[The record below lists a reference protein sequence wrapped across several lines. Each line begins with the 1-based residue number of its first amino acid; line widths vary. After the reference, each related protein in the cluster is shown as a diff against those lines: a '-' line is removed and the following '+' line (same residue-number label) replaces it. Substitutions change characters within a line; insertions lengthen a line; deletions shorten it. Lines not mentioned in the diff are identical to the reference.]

1 MRRAFVHAYN
11 SVRLC
16 GSQPGADDGKEH
28 AGRVG
33 VRSSTIARAGI
44 LRVDPVNVPALN
56 RRARCYREGRI
67 WIIFDMRTTVRHVIR
82 MLANFRCN
90 KATIGPGREAIS
102 GG

>member
-1 MRRAFVHAYN
+1 MLRRAFVHAYN

-33 VRSSTIARAGI
+33 VRSSTIACSGI

-56 RRARCYREGRI
+56 RRARCYREGM
-67 WIIFDMRTTVRHVIR
+67 DLDHLRH
-82 MLANFRCN
+82 ANHSNTCDTH
-90 KATIGPGREAIS
+90 AREFS
-102 GG
+102 VQ